1 MYQALYRKW
10 RPAVFDDVVGQEHIT
25 ETLKRQIQTGK
36 YSHAYLFTGTR
47 GTGKTTCA
55 KILAKAVNCESPVNG
70 NPCCK
75 CPSCLGIAS
84 GSILDVEELDA
95 ASNNGVDNIRA
106 LRDEAIY
113 TPASV
118 KKRVYIVDEV
128 HMLSISAFNALLK
141 ILEEPPEHL
150 IFILATTELH
160 KVPAT
165 ILSRCQRYSFKRID
179 PSKISARLMY
189 IAKNE
194 NIELTEDAAA
204 LLARLADGSMRDALS
219 LLDQCLSG
227 GTVDSAR
234 VISAI
239 GLAGSLDTCRLLE
252 AIGKGNVSGALE
264 IVDALYR
271 GGKDIGAVLDELNTL
286 QRDILIAKIAG
297 RDGAGLLSGS
307 FDNESLKNVGSLF
320 SDQRLISGISA
331 VSDCLA
337 DFRNSGSRTSAEI
350 CIIKMCDISLDSS
363 VAALSARISD
373 LESRISSGIQV
384 SQPAQSKKAEET
396 PVQQAAF
403 TSASSPADDIP
414 PWEEAPVISQP
425 EQVKDSAPQSVP
437 AAVQENG
444 VTENIQPESAH
455 IDGPD
460 NFWSELLGIIKPQME
475 GSLYGMISN
484 DSVSAEVS
492 ENNIHIYIKNDF
504 LKGMLSNGNTISLL
518 QSAAA
523 EIFGKSMVI
532 DIRGA
537 KPETEN
543 KLDKL
548 DKLDRLR
555 KFDNFKFE

>member
-252 AIGKGNVSGALE
+252 AIGKGNVSSALE

-548 DKLDRLR
+548 DRLR

>member
-548 DKLDRLR
+548 DRLR

>member
-425 EQVKDSAPQSVP
+425 EQVKESAPQSVP
-437 AAVQENG
+437 AALQENG
-444 VTENIQPESAH
+444 VTENIQPESNH

-460 NFWSELLGIIKPQME
+460 NFWSELLRIIKPLME
-475 GSLYGMISN
+475 GFLYGMIN
-484 DSVSAEVS
+484 DAAQVSAETS
-492 ENNIHIYIKNDF
+492 GNNIHIYIKNDF
-504 LKGMLSNGNTISLL
+504 YKNMLSNENTISLL

-548 DKLDRLR
+548 DRLS